1 MPSLL
6 EERKKRKEKKQKKI
20 WPDRMNNKRKKIIGL
35 TGTNGAGKG
44 EAASFFQK
52 KGYLY
57 FSLSD
62 IIREKLREKGKKINR
77 NNLIKT
83 GNQLRERF
91 GPDILARLVMRNV
104 KGNSIIDSIRNPKE
118 IQYLKR
124 QKGFT
129 LLAID
134 APVELRYKRVK
145 NRGRE
150 ESASTLQEFVK
161 KEAEEMT
168 CDESG
173 QQLHSC
179 IKMADYIISNNSS
192 LEEFHGKLEEFL

>member
-1 MPSLL
+1 M
-6 EERKKRKEKKQKKI
+6 K
-20 WPDRMNNKRKKIIGL
+20 NKRKKIIGL

-62 IIREKLREKGKKINR
+62 IIREKLREKGQKITR

-83 GNQLRERF
+83 GNQLREKF

-104 KGNSIIDSIRNPKE
+104 KGHSIIDSIRSPKE

-150 ESASTLQEFVK
+150 ESASTLQEFIK

-168 CDESG
+168 FNESW
-173 QQLHSC
+173 QQLHNC

-192 LEEFHGKLEEFL
+192 LEEFHVKLEEFL

>member
-1 MPSLL
+1 M
-6 EERKKRKEKKQKKI
+6 E
-20 WPDRMNNKRKKIIGL
+20 NKIIGL

-44 EAASFFQK
+44 EAASFFEK

-62 IIREKLREKGKKINR
+62 IIREKLREKGKKITR

-83 GNQLRERF
+83 GNNLREKY
-91 GPDILARLVMRNV
+91 GPDILARLVMKNV

-118 IQYLKR
+118 IEYLKR
-124 QKGFT
+124 QKNFT

-134 APVELRYKRVK
+134 APVELRYERVK

-150 ESASTLQEFVK
+150 ESASTLQEFIR
-161 KEAEEMT
+161 KEAEEMASN
-168 CDESG
+168 ENG
-173 QQLHSC
+173 QQLHNC
-179 IKMADYIISNNSS
+179 MKTADYIISNNGS
-192 LEEFHGKLEEFL
+192 LDDFHKKLEEFL